1 MMFAKANQRHG
12 RTVGVAAIAI
22 AFAALAACSSDNS
35 NKGDASIADSA
46 SDTVADTGAS
56 DLGTDTGNS
65 ACTATS
71 ASCFVCTAGLYCQ
84 VNAQYC
90 LIIMSR
96 TGSTGN
102 CVAVPSQC
110 LPTPTCGCVGTA
122 TNCQQ
127 SAPGALTVTS
137 LAP

>member
-1 MMFAKANQRHG
+1 MFAKANQRHG
-12 RTVGVAAIAI
+12 RTVGVAAAAI
-22 AFAALAACSSDNS
+22 AFWAASACSDNS
-35 NKGDASIADSA
+35 SKSDASIADSA
-46 SDTVADTGAS
+46 SDTVADTGGS
-56 DLGTDTGNS
+56 DTTGDP
-65 ACTATS
+65 ACLATADG
-71 ASCFVCTAGLYCQ
+71 CFVCMAGLYCQ

-96 TGSTGN
+96 SGSTGS

-127 SAPGALTVTS
+127 IAPGALTVTS

>member
-1 MMFAKANQRHG
+1 MFAKANQRNGHAFG
-12 RTVGVAAIAI
+12 IAMAAI
-22 AFAALAACSSDNS
+22 AFAAAAACSSDGA

-46 SDTVADTGAS
+46 GDSVSDTGGS
-56 DLGTDTGNS
+56 DLGSDTGNP
-65 ACTATS
+65 ACTAAS
-71 ASCFVCTAGLYCQ
+71 AGCFVCTAGLYCQ

-96 TGSTGN
+96 SGSTGS
-102 CVAVPSQC
+102 CVAVPAQC

-127 SAPGALTVTS
+127 AAPGALTVTS

>member
-1 MMFAKANQRHG
+1 MFAGAKQWHR
-12 RTVGVAAIAI
+12 RTLTIAALVVAAGSI
-22 AFAALAACSSDNS
+22 AACGSDAS
-35 NKGDASIADSA
+35 NNGDASVADSA
-46 SDTVADTGAS
+46 TESIVDSGNP
-56 DLGTDTGNS
+56 DLGTDTGS
-65 ACTATS
+65 AACTAAS
-71 ASCFVCTAGLYCQ
+71 ADCFLCMAGLYCQ

-96 TGSTGN
+96 TGSTGS
-102 CVAVPSQC
+102 CAAVPSQC
-110 LPTPTCGCVGTA
+110 LPTPTCSCVGTA